1 MQEVLKCPEVIEFIS
16 QCIERANL
24 SAISRVAKVKKWVIL
39 EDELD
44 VLTGELTPTYKVKR
58 KYIAKK
64 YEGKIEELYA
74 EPKL

>member
-1 MQEVLKCPEVIEFIS
+1 M
-16 QCIERANL
+16 
-24 SAISRVAKVKKWVIL
+24 SAISRVAKIKKWVIL

-64 YEGKIEELYA
+64 YEGKIEALYA